1 MAQVSFPGVYVNEI
15 SSGSHTITGVAT
27 SIPAFVGM
35 TKDGPLNTPTTVL
48 GFTDFSR
55 TFSAD
60 TSQGELPDQVR
71 QFFLNGGTEAIIVRI
86 AAGAGPATV
95 TLKNTAGTNVLTLQS
110 NSAGTDQNALRAS
123 IDYNTSNPETTF
135 NLTVFRET
143 LDSAGNAT
151 DSSQETIPN
160 LSMNPKDP
168 RYVATVLP
176 LESALVTGTVLPAV
190 VATGGG
196 SSISGTVDA
205 TDIIGNQ
212 LKSAVV
218 NQGGTGKFRLSLGG
232 AAPVT
237 ISISIPTSGTLALSD
252 VQTALDNV
260 LGAGVV
266 KASLSATTSP
276 LQYLAFTATSPNTPN
291 IDIRGLDVQLSP
303 GPDSDIAMAMGL
315 GVAQGGIEIG
325 SLAAFRPAPSA
336 IVADLASSTDPIGDL
351 IEFASTQKNTWTSST
366 TLTMSGAEGF
376 SLPGN
381 QVLFPV
387 TSGAMDTGNAVPGNP
402 TATSLL
408 NVQQNLQAVA
418 SAINLLSPIGWH
430 AELQGYRLALIPTF
444 GDSQSGPG
452 NSFPSAGQPPGIADM
467 LQVVTQTA
475 AFVLGAG
482 SDGSKP
488 TETEYDAA
496 YAVIDSQVEIFNIL
510 VLPRSAGDTANDRA
524 AFWGPASSF
533 CVTKRAFLVM
543 DLDNT
548 VTTVAQAQAAVKQAR
563 IGLVKDH
570 AATYWP
576 RLQVNPDGNPR
587 TIDPNGT
594 MAGIMARIDGTRGV
608 WKAPAGLEASL
619 TGVLGVTT
627 KMSDAE
633 NGLLNPQAL
642 NAIRVFPN
650 GIVSW
655 GARTMDGF
663 DNSGDDDFK
672 YIPVRRFELFIEQ
685 SLVDGLR
692 FAVFEPNAEPLWST
706 IRLSVTAFMNN
717 LFRQGAFAG
726 TTTRDSFF
734 VKVDSETTTATDI
747 NLGIVNVVVGF
758 APLKPA
764 EFVVIT
770 IQQQAG
776 QVQV

>member
-1 MAQVSFPGVYVNEI
+1 M
-15 SSGSHTITGVAT
+15 
-27 SIPAFVGM
+27 GM

-48 GFTDFSR
+48 GFTDFAR

-71 QFFLNGGTEAIIVRI
+71 QFFLNGGTQAIIVRI
-86 AAGAGPATV
+86 AAGAGSAAV

-110 NSAGTDQNALRAS
+110 NSAGTDQNALRVTV
-123 IDYNTSNPETTF
+123 DYNTANPESTF
-135 NLTVFRET
+135 NLTIFRET
-143 LDSAGNAT
+143 FDSAGNAT

-160 LSMNPKDP
+160 LSMNSKDP
-168 RYVATVLP
+168 RYVATILP
-176 LESALVTGTVLPAV
+176 LESALVTGTVLPV
-190 VATGGG
+190 VTANAPGV
-196 SSISGTVDA
+196 SISGTVDP
-205 TDIIGNQ
+205 TDIFQNQ
-212 LKSAVV
+212 LQPAITK
-218 NQGGTGKFRLSLGG
+218 QGGTGKFRLSLGG
-232 AAPVT
+232 ATPVVIPVT
-237 ISISIPTSGTLALSD
+237 PAGSTVALSD
-252 VQTALDNV
+252 VQKGLDTM
-260 LGAGVV
+260 LGTNAVV
-266 KASLSATTSP
+266 ASLPASTSP
-276 LQYLAFTATSPNTPN
+276 LQYLVFTAGTN
-291 IDIRGLDVQLSP
+291 GLDVQLSP
-303 GPDSDIAMAMGL
+303 GPDSDIAAAMGL

-325 SLAAFRPAPSA
+325 AFAAFRPDPSG
-336 IVADLASSTDPIGDL
+336 IVADLASSTDPIGNL
-351 IEFASTQKNTWTSST
+351 ITFAGATKASWSPASPTPVPNL
-366 TLTMSGAEGF
+366 TLSGPQSFVVA
-376 SLPGN
+376 GN
-381 QVLFPV
+381 KVTFPV
-387 TSGAMDTGNAVPGNP
+387 STGSMDSGSAVPGNP
-402 TATSLL
+402 TALSLL
-408 NVQQNLQAVA
+408 NVQQNLQALVD
-418 SAINLLSPIGWH
+418 AINVTTTNWH

-444 GDSQSGPG
+444 GNAQSGPG
-452 NSFPSAGQPPGIADM
+452 NQFSSPSTQLPGVGPM
-467 LQVVTQTA
+467 LDPA
-475 AFVLGAG
+475 AVHSNPEAFTLTGG

-488 TETEYDAA
+488 TETEYDFA
-496 YAVIDSQVEIFNIL
+496 YGVIDSQVSIFNLLI
-510 VLPRSAGDTANDRA
+510 LPRSVGDTANDRA

-533 CVTKRAFLVM
+533 CLKKRAFLIM
-543 DLDNT
+543 DLDTT
-548 VTTVAQAQAAVKQAR
+548 VTTIPAAITAVKQAR

-594 MAGIMARIDGTRGV
+594 IAGVMARIDGTRGV

-627 KMSDAE
+627 KMSDGE
-633 NGLLNPQAL
+633 NGEINPEAL

-672 YIPVRRFELFIEQ
+672 YVPVRRFELFIEQ

-734 VKVDSETTTATDI
+734 VKVDAETTTPTDV